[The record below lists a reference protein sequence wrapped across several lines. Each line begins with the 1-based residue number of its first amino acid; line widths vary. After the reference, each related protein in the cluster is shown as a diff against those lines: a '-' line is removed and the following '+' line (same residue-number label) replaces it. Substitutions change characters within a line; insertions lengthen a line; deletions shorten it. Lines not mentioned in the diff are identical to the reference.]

1 MVVDQYL
8 LGWILA
14 SVLGLIAVYS
24 TVAKSRSNR
33 RALLAERSECVKSV
47 TVSNAAE
54 CRSAEDDVDVIIVG
68 AGVAGSA
75 LAHTLGKVLNCFPLF
90 IFSVNKLTYIFG
102 DLRQ

>member
-14 SVLGLIAVYS
+14 SVLCLIA
-24 TVAKSRSNR
+24 VAKSRSNR
-33 RALLAERSECVKSV
+33 RALLPERSECVKSV

-75 LAHTLGKVLNCFPLF
+75 LAHTLGKVLNFLSEQINIHF
-90 IFSVNKLTYIFG
+90 W
-102 DLRQ
+102 

>member
-14 SVLGLIAVYS
+14 SVLGLIAV
-24 TVAKSRSNR
+24 AKSWSNR

-75 LAHTLGKVLNCFPLF
+75 LAHTLGKVLYCFPLF
-90 IFSVNKLTYIFG
+90 IFSVNKLTYIFH
-102 DLRQ
+102 LW